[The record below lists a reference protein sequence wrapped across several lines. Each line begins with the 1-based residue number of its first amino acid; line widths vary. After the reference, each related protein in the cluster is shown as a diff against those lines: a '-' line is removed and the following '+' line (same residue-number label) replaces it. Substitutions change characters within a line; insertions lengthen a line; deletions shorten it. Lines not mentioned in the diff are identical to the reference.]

1 MNTNTKENNIK
12 LPDTVSF
19 DTLYSAI
26 KNSPNVI
33 IDIFNSLGYEIV
45 EEDYTYIIEEP
56 IYETVAVSK
65 TRQVP
70 CGFPCFYRTETYTD
84 YEEKFKGYKK
94 VEKIS
99 QRCILKKKS
108 H

>member
-1 MNTNTKENNIK
+1 MSNCSKENFTK

-19 DTLYSAI
+19 DALFSAI

-33 IDIFNSLGYEIV
+33 VDIFNSLGYEV
-45 EEDYTYIIEEP
+45 VKEDYIYIVEEP
-56 IYETVAVSK
+56 IYKTVAVSK

-84 YEEKFKGYKK
+84 YEEKFNGYKK
-94 VEKIS
+94 VEKTS
-99 QRCILKKKS
+99 QRYILRKKS
-108 H
+108 Q